1 MTDFNNNTQANEGG
15 NTGANSVQMMGCR
28 IAGSPNYTPAYVKTG
43 GDPNKPIQAQCK
55 FAVYMNVRNRKMKFD
70 ITAWGKMADI
80 IARSGATGKEIT
92 IFAEMNSYK
101 GRVWLPTPDGQP
113 RQHVTLADGQ
123 PLLIDKVGFTI
134 RQMHWGPDSA
144 KTIQE
149 EIMAG
154 KRPQGW
160 NDPTSPGKQQWMQIC
175 ADRNRQQYQ
184 AGMNQFGYARVTMP
198 TNGQVVEG
206 NIANNAQGGGYNQIG
221 QAQMQPQQNMQQNM
235 QNQQVGG
242 YQQPNQQ
249 IQPQQQMQPNQ
260 PVNINGQH
268 MGYAMPNQQQAQPMQ
283 NGGYQPQQQPM
294 GYNPNQQQQSNI
306 NM

>member
-15 NTGANSVQMMGCR
+15 NTGANLVQMMGCR
-28 IAGSPNYTPAYVKTG
+28 IAGSPNYIPAYVKTG

-55 FAVYMNVRNRKMKFD
+55 FSVYMNVRNRKMKFE

-123 PLLIDKVGFTI
+123 PLLIDKIGFTI
-134 RQMHWGPDSA
+134 RNMHWGPDSA

-154 KRPQGW
+154 RRPQGW
-160 NDPTSPGKQQWMQIC
+160 NDPTSPGKQQWLQMC
-175 ADRNRQQYQ
+175 ADRNRQQYVP
-184 AGMNQFGYARVTMP
+184 GNTMFGYARVTMP
-198 TNGQVVEG
+198 QNGQVVAG
-206 NIANNAQGGGYNQIG
+206 NVANQAQGGGYNQTG
-221 QAQMQPQQNMQQNM
+221 QAQMQPNMQQNV

-242 YQQPNQQ
+242 YQQPV
-249 IQPQQQMQPNQ
+249 QPQQNMAPNQ
-260 PVNINGQH
+260 PVNVNGQH

-294 GYNPNQQQQSNI
+294 GYNPNQQMQQNV